1 MKHSKGTE
9 ERGRCTERER
19 ERDEL
24 KIRRLD
30 FTRSPGRSGRKED
43 GFVRFYCLALL
54 PRVDK

>member
-9 ERGRCTERER
+9 ERGRCTER